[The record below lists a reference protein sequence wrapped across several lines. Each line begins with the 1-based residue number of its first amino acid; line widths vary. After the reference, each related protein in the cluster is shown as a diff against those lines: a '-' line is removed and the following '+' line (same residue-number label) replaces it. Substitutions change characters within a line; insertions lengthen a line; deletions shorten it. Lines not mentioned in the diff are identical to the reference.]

1 MDANKP
7 KLPIAAPVRL
17 RHALDAI
24 NRRSR
29 IRHANGVAL
38 PNVDMVRDTDLI
50 RRGNGE
56 FLGSDRWRV
65 NGRTYVREKTPAGT
79 LYPESG
85 PGIVVLDRAEYRAL
99 VILATYN
106 GYTEQAANELSR
118 NPHIADEAIEVARNL
133 YAQRTRKS

>member
-1 MDANKP
+1 M
-7 KLPIAAPVRL
+7 
-17 RHALDAI
+17 
-24 NRRSR
+24 
-29 IRHANGVAL
+29 AL
-38 PNVDMVRDTDLI
+38 PCVDMVRDTDLI

-65 NGRTYVREKTPAGT
+65 NGRTYVREQTPTGT

-85 PGIVVLDRAEYRAL
+85 PGIVVLDRAEYKAL

-118 NPHIADEAIEVARNL
+118 NPHIADEAIEVARSL
-133 YAQRTRKS
+133 YAQRTRKP